1 MRLEVITY
9 HSEGKGELWNAI
21 YFLAATKQLFW
32 RSCLSVCLSVHLS
45 VCHTF
50 FTMFMSLYYQLSSN
64 FQKLLALTKVMSMR
78 KIKVRDQRSRS
89 QRSKQILSQFG
100 HFRTVTL
107 VWIHIWLRNN
117 AQSLKW
123 YRKCALLYF
132 KVICQISRLQGL
144 KNRWF
149 DPN

>member
-1 MRLEVITY
+1 MECHIFF
-9 HSEGKGELWNAI
+9 SCDQ
-21 YFLAATKQLFW
+21 AALLTV
-32 RSCLSVCLSVHLS
+32 LSLCVCLSI
-45 VCHTF
+45 CHTF

-132 KVICQISRLQGL
+132 KVICQISRSQGL

-149 DPN
+149 DPNKVFPDCKSSLNLQMAMK